1 MTVSYESLTPVQIE
15 QKLRQCVTDLTK
27 AEQALRAAR
36 DAETHAEITYRSAYR
51 RAMLS
56 PDCPK
61 VTRGGYTTSERD
73 AWVDDQCSEQ
83 WEAYRLA
90 QTQREAAQ
98 DHIRTVRDVATAVQS
113 IGALVRT
120 AYAMAGTS

>member
-1 MTVSYESLTPVQIE
+1 MTAPYEPLSPVQIE

-27 AEQALRAAR
+27 AEGALSTAR
-36 DAETHAEITYRSAYR
+36 DAETQADIAYRSAYR

-56 PDCPK
+56 PDCPR

-73 AWVDDQCSEQ
+73 AWVDEQCAEQ
-83 WEAYRLA
+83 WQDYRIA
-90 QTQREAAQ
+90 QTKREAAQ
-98 DHIRTVRDVATAVQS
+98 DHLRTVRDVATAVQS
-113 IGALVRT
+113 LGALVRT